1 MIPIRVMSRERA
13 IRYSY
18 SNHPKTLMISIR
30 DNGSRIP
37 HFVKDNLV
45 IFYFEFDDIEEG
57 DTRGIPISNNQ
68 ASDIAAAV
76 NNFKDRVDCIVVHCE
91 AGISRSA
98 GVAAA
103 IGMALNS
110 DDSFVF
116 NDGRFN
122 PNRTCYKKVM
132 EAFGLENN
140 EEVFR
145 QKMENNLRKWREYH
159 GF

>member
-57 DTRGIPISNNQ
+57 GTRGIPISNNQ

-76 NNFKDRVDCIVVHCE
+76 NNFKDRVDCIVVHCG
-91 AGISRSA
+91 AGVSRSA
-98 GVAAA
+98 GVATA
-103 IGMALNS
+103 IGIALNN
-110 DDSFVF
+110 DDSFIF
-116 NDGRFN
+116 NDGRFT
-122 PNRTCYKKVM
+122 PHRTCYRKVM

-140 EEVFR
+140 GEVFE
-145 QKMENNLRKWREYH
+145 QKMENNLEKME
-159 GF
+159 GV